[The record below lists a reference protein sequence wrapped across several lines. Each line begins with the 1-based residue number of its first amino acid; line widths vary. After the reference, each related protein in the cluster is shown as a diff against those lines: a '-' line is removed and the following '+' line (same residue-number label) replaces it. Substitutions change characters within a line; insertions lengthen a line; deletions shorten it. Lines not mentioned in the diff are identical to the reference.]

1 MPRTPEYHP
10 SYNATD
16 TRIPSFL
23 SGHITDTVVFFLLG
37 HSNQR
42 LPLLTEQITD
52 ALSELNTTELLP
64 EEEQPIL

>member
-10 SYNATD
+10 SYNATH
-16 TRIPSFL
+16 TRIPSLL
-23 SGHITDTVVFFLLG
+23 SGHITDTVVSFLLG